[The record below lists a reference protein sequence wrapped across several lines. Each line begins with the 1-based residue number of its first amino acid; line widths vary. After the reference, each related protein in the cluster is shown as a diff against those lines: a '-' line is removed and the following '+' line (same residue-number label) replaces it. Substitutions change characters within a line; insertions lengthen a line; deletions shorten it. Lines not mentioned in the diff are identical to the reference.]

1 MTVDKK
7 LCEDY
12 KKRKANEFKKD
23 LDVLLDKYDFSGYHR
38 TKITEECM
46 GVVEEQI
53 GNRLTKHIH
62 EQMRLDLKE
71 KKKMV

>member
-12 KKRKANEFKKD
+12 KERKVKAFKKD
-23 LDVLLDKYDFSGYHR
+23 LDALLDKHDFSGHHR

-46 GVVEEQI
+46 DVVEEQI
-53 GNRLTKHIH
+53 GNRLAQHIH
-62 EQMRLDLKE
+62 GQMRLDLKE
-71 KKKMV
+71 KKKVV